1 MMRMRSSGEYSSTIR
16 LRAGS
21 AFAHGGHQTPVNTSM
36 TVVRADDRDDCAL
49 GSTFWARTVTAQ
61 DPSEAVHVAVSGAL
75 SPGWSP
81 GTEIGLLIASPEG
94 LETLMRTEKAPAAA
108 VPPFSTETE
117 MVTVSPA
124 VTLEGL
130 TIRLEMTT

>member
-36 TVVRADDRDDCAL
+36 TIPTISVAEGPLWGFAATTSGTSARLFDSDSSLTWRPE
-49 GSTFWARTVTAQ
+49 STRTVTVQ
-61 DPSEAVHVAVSGAL
+61 DPSEAVHVAVSGAV

-94 LETLMRTEKAPAAA
+94 LETLMRT
-108 VPPFSTETE
+108 
-117 MVTVSPA
+117 
-124 VTLEGL
+124 
-130 TIRLEMTT
+130 